1 LANGKVFISGRA
13 LNRKGCGTG
22 KRIHEG
28 DAGCGRRE
36 TVTTRAVVETG
47 RTSKQGFDWDK
58 IVGFAK
64 TAWPSL
70 SFRRDEQ
77 PVALQ
82 QDAPSKG
89 WSTLDEELP
98 LRRKPR
104 VVILGSGWGAVS
116 FIKALPKEACSKYE
130 IILVSP
136 RNYFLYTPLLPA
148 IATGTMEERSI
159 VEPIRHI
166 LRGKGQYFEA
176 MCTKVDHK
184 NNTVIACYPDDAG
197 NETACFKIP
206 YDMLLFSVG
215 AKNSTFGIKGVAEN
229 CHFFKTVEDA
239 HRLRRHVAECFERA
253 SLPQTMQEERE
264 KLLSFVIV
272 GGGPTGVEV
281 AAELHDMVSEDLSHL
296 YPELIPYTSIKIID
310 GHDYVLSAYHPRISH
325 YTGEE
330 LQREGVDLVM
340 NSRVKAIA
348 PGVVTVEKTN
358 GGREVSNI
366 RFGTCVW
373 AAGIS
378 KNPLVAQLQEVLEG
392 QNHPRSILT
401 DGYMRVKGSNGRIWA
416 IGDAATIEQERALAH
431 ADELFARA
439 ANGGDGRLTI
449 PELKNVLIKASSQ
462 FPQFKEF
469 ASFFEMRSKCPLAPL
484 LEKAFPNNGSSKE
497 QTEAPTEILRD
508 LANEDG
514 ISREEFNE
522 LLQKMDGTLRALPA
536 TAQVARQE
544 GEYLASLFSCQTIRP
559 GAKLGD
565 KVKPFKYFHKG
576 QLAYV
581 GEDRA
586 VIDAPVV
593 GPLWGFGAGL
603 VWKSFETYSQISLR
617 NKILVGLDWARTKV
631 FGRDISRV

>member
-1 LANGKVFISGRA
+1 MRKRGSGSGRHSERE
-13 LNRKGCGTG
+13 N
-22 KRIHEG
+22 
-28 DAGCGRRE
+28 AGFGRRE
-36 TVTTRAVVETG
+36 ITPCRATVDTVHTA
-47 RTSKQGFDWDK
+47 KQGFDWDK
-58 IVGFAK
+58 LVGFAK

-70 SFRRDEQ
+70 SFRQDEQ
-77 PVALQ
+77 PVGPHQEVSGNQWCSLH
-82 QDAPSKG
+82 
-89 WSTLDEELP
+89 EELP

-116 FIKALPKEACSKYE
+116 FIKTLSREVCSKYE
-130 IILVSP
+130 FILVSP

-148 IATGTMEERSI
+148 VATGTMEERSI

-166 LRGKGQYFEA
+166 TRGKGQYFEA
-176 MCTKVDHK
+176 MCTRVDHE

-206 YDMLLFSVG
+206 YDMLLLSVG
-215 AKNSTFGIKGVAEN
+215 AKNSTFGVKGVEEN
-229 CHFFKTVEDA
+229 CFFFKTVEDA

-253 SLPQTMQEERE
+253 SLPQTRKEERE
-264 KLLSFVIV
+264 RLLSFVIV

-281 AAELHDMVSEDLSHL
+281 AAELHDMVNEDISHL
-296 YPELIPYTSIKIID
+296 YPELIPYTSIKVID
-310 GHDYVLSAYHPRISH
+310 GNDYVLSAYHPRISH
-325 YTGEE
+325 YTGDV
-330 LQREGVDLVM
+330 LQKEGVELVL
-340 NSRVKAIA
+340 NSRVKEI
-348 PGVVTVEKTN
+348 GSGRVTIQKTI
-358 GGREVSNI
+358 GERHISDIE
-366 RFGTCVW
+366 FGTCVW

-378 KNPLVAQLQEVLEG
+378 KNPLVAQLQEELEG

-416 IGDAATIEQERALAH
+416 IGDAAAIEQERALTH

-449 PELKNVLIKASSQ
+449 PELKNVLIEASNE

-469 ASFFEMRSKCPLAPL
+469 ASFFEMRSKCPLASFMD
-484 LEKAFPNNGSSKE
+484 KALPNNGKSK
-497 QTEAPTEILRD
+497 QKDAPIDILSD
-508 LANEDG
+508 LTHEDG

-522 LLQKMDGTLRALPA
+522 LLRRIDSGLRALPA
-536 TAQVARQE
+536 TAQVARQQ
-544 GEYLASLFSCQTIRP
+544 GEYLANLFSSQIVRP
-559 GAKLGD
+559 STKLGD
-565 KVKPFKYFHKG
+565 NVKPFEYFHKG
-576 QLAYV
+576 QLAYI

-593 GPLWGFGAGL
+593 GPLWGLGAGL